1 MDDIVGRLPDRE
13 GQGKDNVGKGEVLLM
28 GYPAKGRD
36 RTTWRR
42 RGLFLWA
49 TLPQG
54 RDRTAWRRR
63 GFFLRATLP
72 KDR

>member
-1 MDDIVGRLPDRE
+1 
-13 GQGKDNVGKGEVLLM
+13 M

-49 TLPQG
+49 TLPKDG
-54 RDRTAWRRR
+54 RKLGKRDREGA
-63 GFFLRATLP
+63 FFFVSLFVDDCEGEAVMIPTGPMLI
-72 KDR
+72 